1 MDTALTS
8 THSFAATSYDH
19 ELLHQQLAGMIV
31 TLRFPPEG
39 KRRMKRECAYLCNV
53 LDEGSGGTL
62 QERWCWFERMIWP
75 TWVAGENRSSPNH
88 WTWGVRAMVTGRLIR
103 PSWQLLT
110 QVRISQWLDPLPADD
125 PVLRQRDH
133 LAQTL
138 ATISW
143 SSTAS
148 QTEALNTGL
157 RLLLTCGYGTL
168 QQITEGDFGTLPPG
182 TQGLDLLDA
191 AFCTMG
197 IFSRTPKR
205 GTSRRRRLG
214 RHSPAE
220 LVARSDIPE
229 RFRPVTTLYLEAYT
243 TRISDVYATTR
254 HKVRALGH
262 FWQFLDQQYPEV
274 QGSADIIPLHARA
287 FVPHAIE
294 RARRVRRGR
303 ATDPDDRATAH
314 AWLTD
319 VRTFFADLCTWGT
332 EPDSPFTPYVPRTI
346 PLSRHDLLG
355 LGFDLARKRTA
366 ARMAATVFD
375 LEREISNIRMFAFQ
389 QWSQAEEACGA
400 TPTDRRIQNAETVAF
415 WDWAILELLIQ
426 SGLRI
431 EEASELTTL
440 DVLKRQMPDGRI
452 YYLLH
457 VKPSKYDR
465 ARVIPIGDGLG
476 RVIAEIIRHVKRFY
490 GTDSVPFC
498 DHWDHNEK
506 RPRPSAP
513 YLLQGA
519 KHPSAIGIS
528 TIRGRLRA
536 LSIAAGARKADGSP
550 LVLLPHDC
558 RRLFASEHLNNDVPV
573 HVIQALLGHAS
584 IDTVMVYAKL
594 YPAHFVDEYRKAV
607 RGAYGAIHGEG
618 SLRNPTAEE
627 WAAFAASCSMRDMG
641 THLCALPAGEHC
653 SKGLVCL
660 GCVHAQPKK
669 SAAPVF
675 HRMLASHEREL
686 CRARERKEPAGQIAA
701 REMEVGR
708 IRAALRRAEEL
719 ALDVASA
726 IEEVGDPSM
735 AHATQ

>member
-8 THSFAATSYDH
+8 PPSLAAAIYDRT
-19 ELLHQQLAGMIV
+19 LLQQRLAGLIG
-31 TLRFPPEG
+31 TLRFPPAG
-39 KRRMKRECAYLCNV
+39 KRHMERECAHLCNV
-53 LDEGSGGTL
+53 LDEGFGATL
-62 QERWCWFERMIWP
+62 QERWCWFERRIWP
-75 TWVAGENRSSPNH
+75 TWVAGRDRSSSNH
-88 WTWGVRAMVTGRLIR
+88 WTWGARAMVMGRLIR
-103 PSWQLLT
+103 PSWQLLAS
-110 QVRISQWLDPLPADD
+110 VRISQWLNPLPADD
-125 PVLRQRDH
+125 PVLQLRNH
-133 LAQTL
+133 LARTL
-138 ATISW
+138 AAISW
-143 SSTAS
+143 SSAAG
-148 QTEALNTGL
+148 QAEALNTGL
-157 RLLLTCGYGTL
+157 RLLLTLGYDSL
-168 QQITEGDFGTLPPG
+168 QQITEEDFGTLTAG
-182 TQGLDLLDA
+182 TEGLDLLDA

-197 IFSRTPKR
+197 IFARTPKR
-205 GTSRRRRLG
+205 GTSRRRRMG

-229 RFRPVTTLYLEAYT
+229 RFRSVTTLYLEVYI

-254 HKVRALGH
+254 HKVGALGH
-262 FWQFLDQQYPEV
+262 FWEFLDQQYPEV
-274 QGSADIIPLHARA
+274 RSCADILPLHARA

-303 ATDPDDRATAH
+303 ATDSDDRGTAH

-319 VRTFFADLCTWGT
+319 VRIFFADLCTWGT

-355 LGFDLARKRTA
+355 VGFELARKRTA

-389 QWSQAEEACGA
+389 QWHRAEEAHRA
-400 TPTDRRIQNAETVAF
+400 TPSDTRSQATESVAF

-506 RPRPSAP
+506 RPRPAAP

-519 KHPSAIGIS
+519 RHPSTIGIT
-528 TIRGRLRA
+528 TIRERLRV
-536 LSIAAGARKADGSP
+536 LSVAAGARKADGSP

-558 RRLFASEHLNNDVPV
+558 RRLFASEHLNNNVPV

-594 YPAHFVDEYRKAV
+594 YPARFVEEYRKAV
-607 RGAYGAIHGEG
+607 RGAYGAIHGEE
-618 SLRNPTAEE
+618 SLRNPT
-627 WAAFAASCSMRDMG
+627 DMG

-660 GCVHAQPKK
+660 GCVHAQPKR

-675 HRMLASHEREL
+675 RRMLASHEREL
-686 CRARERKEPAGQIAA
+686 CRAREHKEPAGQIAA

-708 IRAALRRAEEL
+708 IRAALRRAEER
-719 ALDVASA
+719 AVDVASA
-726 IEEVGDPSM
+726 IEAVGVTAM
-735 AHATQ
+735 GHATL